1 MMSLINTNYDYLET
15 IGIAQD
21 DPLVGIIVSVYY
33 IGCGIGAILFTRF
46 ADWKGRKNA
55 IFFCLATASL
65 GSIIAF
71 LAAFRGTGGAL
82 AVMLATRV
90 VMGLGVGKYLAHMP
104 AIGQKRPRM
113 NADWFSV

>member
-15 IGIAQD
+15 MGITED

-33 IGCGIGAILFTRF
+33 LGCAIGAILFSRL

-65 GSIIAF
+65 GSIIMV
-71 LAAFRGTGGAL
+71 LAGFRGTDGAL
-82 AVMLATRV
+82 AVMLVGRV
-90 VMGLGVGKYLAHMP
+90 VMGLGVGKYLADNA
-104 AIGQKRPRM
+104 AIGQKRTG
-113 NADWFSV
+113 